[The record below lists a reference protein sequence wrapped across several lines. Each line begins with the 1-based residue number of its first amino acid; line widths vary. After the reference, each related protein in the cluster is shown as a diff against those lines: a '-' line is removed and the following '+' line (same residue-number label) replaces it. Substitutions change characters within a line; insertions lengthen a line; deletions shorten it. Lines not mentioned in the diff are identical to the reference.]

1 MMSALGFADA
11 AFESQAVFRAILKAI
26 ASPGAIEAC
35 GEGLA
40 PPPPLAPAAAAAIL
54 TLADFETP
62 LWIAPSLAANREAV
76 AYLKFHTGVLN
87 AASPDGAAFALID
100 LEWDSLDLSSFARG
114 APEYPDRSTT
124 IIAQTRSLTGRS
136 GIRISGPGVRGAAE
150 IEFEPMPHD
159 FLSQWQANH
168 STFPLGVDLILVH
181 GVELA
186 VLPRSVRITGGE

>member
-1 MMSALGFADA
+1 MSALGFADA
-11 AFESQAVFRAILKAI
+11 AFESQAAFRAVLKAI

-35 GEGLA
+35 GMSLA

-62 LWIAPSLAANREAV
+62 LWIAPSLAANGEAV
-76 AYLKFHTGVLN
+76 AYLKFHTGAPP
-87 AASPDGAAFALID
+87 AASSDEAAFALID
-100 LEWDSLDLSSFARG
+100 LEWDSLDLSGFAQG
-114 APEYPDRSTT
+114 LAEYPDRSTT
-124 IIAQTRSLTGRS
+124 IVVQTRSLTRRS
-136 GIRISGPGVRGAAE
+136 GLRVSGPGVRGAAE

-186 VLPRSVRITGGE
+186 VLPRSVRIMGGE

>member
-1 MMSALGFADA
+1 MSALGFADP
-11 AFESQAVFRAILKAI
+11 AFESQAAFRAILKAI
-26 ASPGAIEAC
+26 ASPGAIETC
-35 GEGLA
+35 GKGLA
-40 PPPPLAPAAAAAIL
+40 PPPPLAPAAAAVIL

-87 AASPDGAAFALID
+87 AGSPDEAAFALID
-100 LEWDSLDLSSFARG
+100 LEWDALDLTSFRQDS
-114 APEYPDRSTT
+114 PEYPDRSTT
-124 IIAQTRSLTGRS
+124 IVAQTRSLTRRPAL
-136 GIRISGPGVRGAAE
+136 RISGPGLRGATE

-159 FLSQWQANH
+159 FLAQWRANH
-168 STFPLGVDLILVH
+168 SRFPLGVDLILVH

>member
-1 MMSALGFADA
+1 MSALGFADP
-11 AFESQAVFRAILKAI
+11 AFESQAAFRAILKAI
-26 ASPGAIEAC
+26 ASPGSIEAC
-35 GEGLA
+35 GKGLA

-54 TLADFETP
+54 TLADFGTP
-62 LWIAPSLAANREAV
+62 LWIAPSLAANGEAV

-87 AASPDGAAFALID
+87 AASPDEAAFALID
-100 LEWDSLDLSSFARG
+100 LEADALDLSSFAQG

-124 IIAQTRSLTGRS
+124 IVAQTRSLTRRS
-136 GIRISGPGVRGAAE
+136 GIRISSPGVRGAAE

-168 STFPLGVDLILVH
+168 STFLLGVDLILVH